1 MPAAVSVLTDLL
13 MVFVAAKLAG
23 ELVLRLGQPPVIGE
37 LLVGVAIGPYVLG
50 LIGRPDSAVIELFH
64 QDPAMAAEAVHLA
77 LEVVAEVGVVVLLFF
92 VGLETR
98 LEEMLR
104 VGWRA
109 AMVGALGVAFPFA
122 AGTGLMLALGEPAVE
137 SLFIGVALVATS
149 VGITA
154 RVLRDLGVLGAP
166 EARIILGAAV
176 IDDILGLLMLTIV
189 SGIGSSGEVR
199 VDRVLVIATLALGF
213 TVLVGLGGTWIARR
227 WFYLLVRRLR
237 IDDAAV
243 VVSLALMLGLAVL
256 AASIGL
262 AAIVGAFLAGMMLS
276 EVADQFQLERRVQP
290 LYDFLVPY
298 FFVVTG
304 SFVDPQIFFQRET
317 LGLAALVSLV
327 AIVTK
332 AVGAGLGSLGLG
344 LRSLAVIGVGMVP
357 RGEVGLI
364 VASIGLSMGVIQ
376 HRLFSVVVVMAVV
389 TTLIVPPLL
398 TWLLQTL
405 AQRGPDVTAE
415 VASPSDS

>member
-1 MPAAVSVLTDLL
+1 LTDLL
-13 MVFVAAKLAG
+13 LVFVAAKVAG
-23 ELVLRLGQPPVIGE
+23 ELFLRLGQPPVIGE

-50 LIGRPDSAVIELFH
+50 LIGRPDPEVVELFH
-64 QDPAMAAEAVHLA
+64 HDPAMAAEAVHLS

-98 LEEMLR
+98 LDDMLR

-109 AMVGALGVAFPFA
+109 AVVGALGVALPFV
-122 AGTGLMLALGEPAVE
+122 AGTGMMLALGEPAVE

-154 RVLRDLGVLGAP
+154 RVLRDLGVLGAR

-189 SGIGSSGEVR
+189 SGIGRSGQVR
-199 VDRVLVIATLALGF
+199 VGQVITIAMLALVF
-213 TVLVGLGGTWIARR
+213 TVVVGLGGTWAARR
-227 WFYLLVRRLR
+227 WFHLARRLR
-237 IDDAAV
+237 VDSAPV
-243 VVSLALMLGLAVL
+243 VASLVLMLGLAVL

-276 EVADQFQLERRVQP
+276 EIAEEYGLERRIQA
-290 LYDFLVPY
+290 LYDFLVPF

-304 SFVDPQIFFQRET
+304 SFVDPRIFLQRET
-317 LGLAALVSLV
+317 LGLAALVSAV

-389 TTLIVPPLL
+389 TTLIVPPVL
-398 TWLLQTL
+398 TWLLRPL
-405 AQRGPDVTAE
+405 ARRSLEATAE
-415 VASPSDS
+415 AASPADS